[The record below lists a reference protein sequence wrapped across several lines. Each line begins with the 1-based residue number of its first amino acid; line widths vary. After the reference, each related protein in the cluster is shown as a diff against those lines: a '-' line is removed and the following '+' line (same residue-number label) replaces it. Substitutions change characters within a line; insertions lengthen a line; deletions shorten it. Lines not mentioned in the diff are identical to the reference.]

1 MLLSPLFLF
10 EPFKFT
16 IGIIASREFFLLR
29 ANQSAFREYREL
41 LVSAD
46 TGAVRSLQQFDSQW
60 QDYYRA
66 KRSSDDDKEPEDAAL
81 LRTKAPAIICK
92 AIFLKPEVVQLEG
105 TTIDSDERLRIHRP
119 IGCEYA
125 NAYNKVVM
133 DYDA

>member
-16 IGIIASREFFLLR
+16 IGTIASRVSSLLR

-81 LRTKAPAIICK
+81 LRTKAPATSSMAPDNTCQADENTSTMK
-92 AIFLKPEVVQLEG
+92 LFLTIFFLSQQL
-105 TTIDSDERLRIHRP
+105 SHHLR
-119 IGCEYA
+119 A
-125 NAYNKVVM
+125 
-133 DYDA
+133 